1 MTIIAYESET
11 VKKTSG
17 VQTSEKRLYV
27 SSLPT
32 GTPAL
37 GSLVHNHWSLDFN
50 LLQDRIKRKSA
61 KAVRNLDSIQW
72 RVHSVFSMCKGLR
85 KKRSAKR
92 KAWLNWWDMY
102 QWALSDFW
110 VSYTK
115 NNEKLDLDKRITF
128 WLFIHN
134 RHTWKTGYGFVFG
147 FFSILCW
154 NSFVETQGAL
164 SVYTFHLSVRS
175 YSVSEHYC
183 LLGLDILARNHVPAS
198 FHSFAERRIC
208 ACHCGGWLTYNRASS
223 LLVSYLTMLVATVY
237 FSSPAFL
244 CLSIKWTRWLMGMGT
259 LCGGLLWTWLLS
271 GQILSPWRLPE
282 EYFPYCWQLWVWW
295 CFRFLQS
302 VLRTWFSNPTSG
314 SNITK
319 QKHGRKKRVCIL
331 YKHRGNM
338 CRKRRITFLSLQ
350 FIHW

>member
-1 MTIIAYESET
+1 
-11 VKKTSG
+11 
-17 VQTSEKRLYV
+17 
-27 SSLPT
+27 
-32 GTPAL
+32 
-37 GSLVHNHWSLDFN
+37 
-50 LLQDRIKRKSA
+50 
-61 KAVRNLDSIQW
+61 
-72 RVHSVFSMCKGLR
+72 
-85 KKRSAKR
+85 
-92 KAWLNWWDMY
+92 MY

-183 LLGLDILARNHVPAS
+183 LLGLDILARSHVPAS

-223 LLVSYLTMLVATVY
+223 LLASYLTMLVATVY

-338 CRKRRITFLSLQ
+338 CRERRITFLSLQ